1 MLQCHGKVMNMDSC
15 AVNGFF
21 SSAQIEKYSAAVPER
36 RSVRAFKGDPDVGQM
51 SALHYAAARVALP
64 GVRIALGEASA
75 DDLYR
80 RLPLVEHI
88 HGSRRYA
95 AVIADERIPHAA
107 IHAGISGEAFI
118 LEAVSLGV
126 GTCWVAAFKRGGV
139 NVPLEEGEKVK
150 AVIALGVPADA
161 GGSRKRKRLSEICAS
176 NPADWPFW
184 AYNAAEYVR
193 VAPSAVN
200 LQPWR
205 LSFAGNTLTLSSV
218 RAGANLDMGIAM
230 LHMTLGARDQRHV
243 MRWGEGKEIA
253 ALVAEERP

>member
-1 MLQCHGKVMNMDSC
+1 MNMDPC

-21 SSAQIEKYSAAVPER
+21 SSAQIEKYSAAVQKR

-64 GVRIALGEASA
+64 GVRIVLGEASA
-75 DDLYR
+75 EDLYR

-95 AVIADERIPHAA
+95 AVVADERIPHAA
-107 IHAGISGEAFI
+107 IHAGISGEAFS
-118 LEAVSLGV
+118 LEAVALGV
-126 GTCWVAAFKRGGV
+126 GTCWVAAFKRGGAA
-139 NVPLEEGEKVK
+139 VPLEEGEKVK
-150 AVIALGVPADA
+150 AVIALGVPA
-161 GGSRKRKRLSEICAS
+161 GEGSPRRRKRLSEICAS
-176 NPADWPFW
+176 DPADWPFW

-193 VAPSAVN
+193 IAPSAMN

-205 LSFAGNTLTLSSV
+205 LSFAGNALTLSSA

-253 ALVAEERP
+253 SLIAEDKP

>member
-1 MLQCHGKVMNMDSC
+1 MTMDTC

-21 SSAQIEKYSAAVPER
+21 SSAQIEKYSAAVQKR
-36 RSVRAFKGDPDVGQM
+36 RSVRAFKGDPDVQQM

-64 GVRIALGEASA
+64 GVRIALGEAPFS
-75 DDLYR
+75 DLYR
-80 RLPLVEHI
+80 RLPLVETI

-118 LEAVSLGV
+118 LEAVALNL

-139 NVPLEEGEKVK
+139 NLPLEEGEKVK
-150 AVIALGVPADA
+150 AVIALGVPDKE

-176 NPADWPFW
+176 NPTDWPFW

-205 LSFAGNTLTLSSV
+205 LSFAGNTLTLSSA

-230 LHMTLGARDQRHV
+230 LHMTLGAQDQRHV

-253 ALVAEERP
+253 ALIAEEKP